1 MAEASVGRQSPRVVA
16 YPARGLCPGE
26 PALQSAAVVS
36 MGSADHRLNL
46 AEILSQNYGVRE
58 EREEDDTQEKQKSL
72 EELEKSFSAS
82 QSSEMPFEELLALYG
97 YEASDPISEQDSES
111 NDISPNLPDMTL
123 DKEQIAKDL
132 LSGEEEEETQSS
144 ADDLTPSVT
153 SHDASDLFPNQP
165 GSNNF
170 LADEDKEPCS
180 SPCASSMAGD
190 SEVDSIPSN
199 ECKKEIMVGPQYQ
212 ATVPILRLNRH
223 RQKVLFLLAYENE
236 DQLLWDPN
244 ILPEREVEEFL
255 YRAVKRQWD
264 ELSGSSLPE
273 GEVVKDNEQAL
284 YELVKCNFNAE
295 EALRRLRFNV
305 KVIRGEDSPYFG
317 SSGHMEL
324 FQDSAHLLQLLFL
337 SATDELCAW
346 SEEECRN
353 FEHGF
358 RVHGKNFHLIQANK
372 VRTRSVGEC
381 VEYYYMWKKSERY
394 DYFTQQTRLGRKKYV
409 LHPGATDFTDND
421 LDGVEVENTNRSRSS
436 PPIPSAAGCLDA
448 HFGQDQIAIEST
460 EPLSVESTACS
471 LGSISESGQGYECS
485 TPSETNCSFDP
496 TEETSSGAVPAP
508 CPRHAVTPSEPELF
522 ALPPAGPGLA
532 EKQESLQNSGETITM
547 DFTLPADINE
557 GLPLIAGPVD
567 SDRDREAVV
576 APAQVSLSVT
586 DFGLIGIGDVNTFLT
601 AHQACPA
608 PVARSEPLSQ

>member
-1 MAEASVGRQSPRVVA
+1 MAEASVGRQSPRVVP
-16 YPARGLCPGE
+16 YPAHSLCPGE
-26 PALQSAAVVS
+26 PGLQSAAVVS

-58 EREEDDTQEKQKSL
+58 EREEDDDAQEKQKSL

-82 QSSEMPFEELLALYG
+82 QLVLYSVIVPFLMKLCPPLAQSSEMPFEELLALYG

-111 NDISPNLPDMTL
+111 NDITPNLPDMTL

-180 SPCASSMAGD
+180 SPCASSMAED
-190 SEVDSIPSN
+190 SEEDSIPSN

-212 ATVPILRLNRH
+212 ATVPILHLNRH
-223 RQKVLFLLAYENE
+223 GEKVLFLLAYENE

-255 YRAVKRQWD
+255 YRAVKRRWD
-264 ELSGSSLPE
+264 ELSSSSLPE
-273 GEVVKDNEQAL
+273 GEMVKDNEQAL

-305 KVIRGEDSPYFG
+305 KVIR
-317 SSGHMEL
+317 
-324 FQDSAHLLQLLFL
+324 
-337 SATDELCAW
+337 DELCAW

-394 DYFTQQTRLGRKKYV
+394 DYFTQQTRLGRKKDY
-409 LHPGATDFTDND
+409 TDND
-421 LDGVEVENTNRSRSS
+421 LDGGEVENTSRSRSS
-436 PPIPSAAGCLDA
+436 PPIPSATSCLDS

-471 LGSISESGQGYECS
+471 LGSMSESGQGYECS

-496 TEETSSGAVPAP
+496 TEETSSGAISAS
-508 CPRHAVTPSEPELF
+508 CTRHTVSPSESGLY

-532 EKQESLQNSGETITM
+532 EKQETLQSSGETITM

-567 SDRDREAVV
+567 LDRDPEAVV

-586 DFGLIGIGDVNTFLT
+586 DFGLIGIGDVNSFLT

>member
-1 MAEASVGRQSPRVVA
+1 MTKRDGHFTSTLMASVGRQSPRVVP
-16 YPARGLCPGE
+16 YPARSLCPGE
-26 PALQSAAVVS
+26 PGLPSTAVVS

-58 EREEDDTQEKQKSL
+58 EREDDDTQEKQKSI

-82 QSSEMPFEELLALYG
+82 QLVLYSVIVPFLMKLCPPLAQSSEMPFEELLALYG

-111 NDISPNLPDMTL
+111 NDITPNLPDMTL

-165 GSNNF
+165 GSNSF

-180 SPCASSMAGD
+180 SPCASSMAED
-190 SEVDSIPSN
+190 SEEDSIPSN
-199 ECKKEIMVGPQYQ
+199 DCKKEIMVGPQYQ
-212 ATVPILRLNRH
+212 ATVPILHISRH
-223 RQKVLFLLAYENE
+223 GEKVLFLLAYENE

-244 ILPEREVEEFL
+244 VLPEREVEEFL
-255 YRAVKRQWD
+255 YCAVKRRWE
-264 ELSGSSLPE
+264 ELSSSGLPE
-273 GEVVKDNEQAL
+273 GEMVKDNEQAL

-305 KVIRGEDSPYFG
+305 KVIR
-317 SSGHMEL
+317 
-324 FQDSAHLLQLLFL
+324 
-337 SATDELCAW
+337 DELCAW

-394 DYFTQQTRLGRKKYV
+394 DCFTQQTRLGRKK
-409 LHPGATDFTDND
+409 DFTDND
-421 LDGVEVENTNRSRSS
+421 LDGGEVENASRSRSS
-436 PPIPSAAGCLDA
+436 PPIPSATSCLDS
-448 HFGQDQIAIEST
+448 HFGQDQLAIESA

-471 LGSISESGQGYECS
+471 LGSMSESGQGYECS
-485 TPSETNCSFDP
+485 TPVETNCSFDP
-496 TEETSSGAVPAP
+496 TEETSSGAISAS
-508 CPRHAVTPSEPELF
+508 CTRHTVSPSGSGLF
-522 ALPPAGPGLA
+522 ALPPTGPGLA
-532 EKQESLQNSGETITM
+532 EKQETLQSSGETITM
-547 DFTLPADINE
+547 DFTLPVDINE

-567 SDRDREAVV
+567 LDRAPEAVV

-586 DFGLIGIGDVNTFLT
+586 DFGLIGIGDVNSFLT

>member
-1 MAEASVGRQSPRVVA
+1 MKPRLFAWKDLSKRVLYLVTFQQNPTEASVGRQSPRVVA

-111 NDISPNLPDMTL
+111 NDITPNLPDMTL

-180 SPCASSMAGD
+180 SPCASSMAED

-305 KVIRGEDSPYFG
+305 KVIR
-317 SSGHMEL
+317 
-324 FQDSAHLLQLLFL
+324 
-337 SATDELCAW
+337 DELCAW

-394 DYFTQQTRLGRKKYV
+394 DYFTQQTRLGRKK
-409 LHPGATDFTDND
+409 DFTDND

-496 TEETSSGAVPAP
+496 TEETSSGAVPVP
-508 CPRHAVTPSEPELF
+508 CPRHTVTPSEPELF

-532 EKQESLQNSGETITM
+532 EKQETLQNSGETITM

-567 SDRDREAVV
+567 SDRDPEAVV